1 MKKISIFS
9 CLFFSPVLL
18 ANVYFHTDPD
28 WDIPPEWQLT
38 PTLSY
43 EANSLGNITNIG
55 LKWGGNSRPGSN
67 IELVSNFSFFAD
79 ERRSNQ
85 DVAFTNFDTSI
96 RFGVFD
102 RFNLYGELG
111 IALDELFTDG
121 TDERYYNDYDNDD
134 YLHSSRPD
142 WFAGFGAGW
151 QINWLTVNVYARY
164 RYLESLEEQYLRS
177 YSNRFEPVPDRYQ
190 WFSGVELSVRF

>member
-1 MKKISIFS
+1 MKNIILFS
-9 CLFFSPVLL
+9 CLFCSPALL
-18 ANVYFHTDPD
+18 ANIYYHPDPD
-28 WDIPPEWQLT
+28 WGIPPEWQLT

-43 EANSLGNITNIG
+43 EANSLGTFTNLG
-55 LKWGGNSRPGSN
+55 LKWGGNSRPGSH
-67 IELVSNFSFFAD
+67 IELVGNVSFYTD
-79 ERRSNQ
+79 KKRYSD

-121 TDERYYNDYDNDD
+121 HSYNHDYEDD
-134 YLHSSRPD
+134 YRNSSRPD
-142 WFAGFGAGW
+142 WFAGVGAGW

-164 RYLESLEEQYLRS
+164 RYLESLEEQYPWS
-177 YSNRFEPVPDRYQ
+177 YSNRYEPVPDRYQ
-190 WFSGVELSVRF
+190 WFSGVELSVHF